1 MKTKIE
7 HDSHNGDSG
16 KPDFSIETP
25 EDHHVAKERIEALQK
40 STLDEEAER
49 ELEALK
55 QAVARWHEKR
65 RAI

>member
-7 HDSHNGDSG
+7 HGSDNGDTG

-25 EDHHVAKERIEALQK
+25 EDHHVARERIKALEG
-40 STLDEEAER
+40 STLDEEGEH

-55 QAVARWHEKR
+55 QAVARWQQKR
-65 RAI
+65 AAR